1 MTIQKHT
8 ITQLQQRINK
18 LRLYIIL
25 FFVCVLIPL
34 AVIIYY
40 GYNQFDNEMY
50 FQYRWKSSNALV
62 QINKTLSSRL
72 HNEQQRSPAQYSFY
86 QYVENPVT
94 NVKSKDLSP
103 LADPE
108 TYAQDIG
115 LIGYFQIEP
124 TGILASPLL
133 PHQTRN
139 DIADANTNLDWDEV
153 ERRLLIRE
161 QLKQILQE
169 NGLISSII
177 IQTTNN
183 VQNSDWQPKLSDKAK
198 IVKDNDIYNTQ
209 KIEPFQ
215 ILKTQNSEYIFYRNV
230 WTEQHRFIQ
239 GFIVKEEEYLHQL
252 IINFFNLGRYNNQVQ
267 LTLKD
272 STTKPISSNYFSY
285 NISQAGQSTITQHAQ
300 SISVLEQR
308 AFFRGDL
315 INPFQNLN
323 LYFSTDQLPLGPAS
337 SFVFMFLIILIVVI
351 IAGCIGFYWSGLKQI
366 ELAEQRMNFVSS
378 VSHELKTPL
387 TSILMYSDMLK
398 NKMIQDESS
407 KDDYHNFI
415 YYESERL
422 SRLINNI
429 LQLSKISRQKN
440 SLEPEYISVDILKDL
455 IQSKV
460 SSLLEKNNFKLE
472 FSGRT
477 NITNSTEVCVDL
489 DAFAQ
494 IIINLVDNAI
504 KFFNAAKINDE
515 QRRVLKIS
523 FFNTTKSK
531 NKFSIQIRDYG
542 PGISTSQLDKIF
554 ELFYRCGSELTRT
567 TPGTG
572 IGLALVNELVLAQDG
587 QIDVIQQDIGVAFE
601 MQFKSRS
608 V

>member
-1 MTIQKHT
+1 
-8 ITQLQQRINK
+8 
-18 LRLYIIL
+18 
-25 FFVCVLIPL
+25 
-34 AVIIYY
+34 
-40 GYNQFDNEMY
+40 
-50 FQYRWKSSNALV
+50 
-62 QINKTLSSRL
+62 
-72 HNEQQRSPAQYSFY
+72 
-86 QYVENPVT
+86 
-94 NVKSKDLSP
+94 
-103 LADPE
+103 
-108 TYAQDIG
+108 
-115 LIGYFQIEP
+115 
-124 TGILASPLL
+124 
-133 PHQTRN
+133 
-139 DIADANTNLDWDEV
+139 
-153 ERRLLIRE
+153 
-161 QLKQILQE
+161 
-169 NGLISSII
+169 
-177 IQTTNN
+177 
-183 VQNSDWQPKLSDKAK
+183 
-198 IVKDNDIYNTQ
+198 
-209 KIEPFQ
+209 
-215 ILKTQNSEYIFYRNV
+215 
-230 WTEQHRFIQ
+230 
-239 GFIVKEEEYLHQL
+239 
-252 IINFFNLGRYNNQVQ
+252 
-267 LTLKD
+267 
-272 STTKPISSNYFSY
+272 
-285 NISQAGQSTITQHAQ
+285 
-300 SISVLEQR
+300 
-308 AFFRGDL
+308 
-315 INPFQNLN
+315 
-323 LYFSTDQLPLGPAS
+323 
-337 SFVFMFLIILIVVI
+337 
-351 IAGCIGFYWSGLKQI
+351 
-366 ELAEQRMNFVSS
+366 
-378 VSHELKTPL
+378 
-387 TSILMYSDMLK
+387 MLK
-398 NKMIQDESS
+398 NKMVQDESS

-472 FSGRT
+472 FSGQT

-587 QIDVIQQDIGVAFE
+587 KIDVIQQDIGVAFE